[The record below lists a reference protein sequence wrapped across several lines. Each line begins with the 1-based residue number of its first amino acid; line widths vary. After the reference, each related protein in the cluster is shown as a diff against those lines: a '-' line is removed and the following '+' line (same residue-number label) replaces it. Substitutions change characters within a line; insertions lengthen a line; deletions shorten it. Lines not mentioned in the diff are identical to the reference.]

1 MCLAHFIIYSVHWV
15 KKCDRIL
22 EKQSVSEKNKKKFI
36 ALLPFTGKIPPSKFE
51 ANPTFRLRVKRA
63 SFSLFTLAS
72 SCSNAYFRAYA
83 IIDFLAD
90 RLVFLNTVTNLEL
103 QKIGRAYTKEAGSFK
118 CMSNIKLYA

>member
-1 MCLAHFIIYSVHWV
+1 M
-15 KKCDRIL
+15 
-22 EKQSVSEKNKKKFI
+22 
-36 ALLPFTGKIPPSKFE
+36 PPSKFE
-51 ANPTFRLRVKRA
+51 ANLTLRLRVKRT
-63 SFSLFTLAS
+63 SFYLFTLAS

-118 CMSNIKLYA
+118 CMSNIKLCVTIFVDNRLVSENNVGYQHQF